1 VHVWDITG
9 SLKKLEAIGP
19 NDPVL
24 AERLGIKDQPKPL
37 YSFSGHQG
45 EGFAMDWS
53 HTVKGMLA
61 TGDCTKNIHIWTP
74 KENGNGWIVDQ
85 RPLSGHSASI
95 EDLQWSPNE
104 KNVLA
109 SCSVDCRLA
118 FVGIKK

>member
-1 VHVWDITG
+1 VHVWDITS

-53 HTVKGMLA
+53 HTNKGI
-61 TGDCTKNIHIWTP
+61 TSFFY
-74 KENGNGWIVDQ
+74 V
-85 RPLSGHSASI
+85 
-95 EDLQWSPNE
+95 
-104 KNVLA
+104 
-109 SCSVDCRLA
+109 
-118 FVGIKK
+118 